1 LPAVAD
7 DHMRRFWDERARE
20 NAYFFVDDR
29 VDYRHPDIEEFFK
42 QGEVD
47 LDNLLDTLGV
57 AVRPMDFVVEIG
69 CGVGRLTRVLAAR
82 TQRVVGLDVSDEMLK
97 RAAANLEGFE
107 NVELVHGD
115 GTSLA
120 GIDDGIADA
129 CVSHVVFQHVPEPAI
144 VFGYVREM
152 GRVLKRGGW
161 SGFQVS
167 NDPSIHH
174 ARKQRGPERVRA
186 RLGRAPQGRDDP
198 AWLGTAVDLD
208 ELAATAAAAEL
219 TVERVEGRGTQFC
232 LVLLRRS

>member
-1 LPAVAD
+1 
-7 DHMRRFWDERARE
+7 MRRFWDERAKE

-29 VDYRHPDIEEFFK
+29 VDYRHPDVEEFFK

-47 LDNLLDTLGV
+47 LDNLLATLGV
-57 AVRPMDFVVEIG
+57 ALRPTDTVVEIG

-82 TQRVVGLDVSDEMLK
+82 AERVVALDVSSEMLS
-97 RAAANLEGFE
+97 RAAANLEACE

-120 GIDDGIADA
+120 GIGDGMADA
-129 CVSHVVFQHVPEPAI
+129 SVSHVVFQHVPEPAI
-144 VFGYVREM
+144 VFGYVTEM

-167 NDPSIHH
+167 NDPSIHQ
-174 ARKQRGPERVRA
+174 ARKQAAPDRILT

-198 AWLGTAVDLD
+198 AWLGTAVELD
-208 ELAATAAAAEL
+208 ELTAVAEKAGM
-219 TVERVEGRGTQFC
+219 TVERLEGRGTQFC
-232 LVLLRRS
+232 LVLLRSS